1 MTDSLQGFL
10 DSGASFQGKM
20 CFTGVVRV
28 DGHLQGDVSSEG
40 TLVVG
45 ETGVV
50 EATLQVGSLI
60 VHGVV
65 LGDVKAEDCVEIAA
79 SGQLEGSI
87 ETARLV
93 VAEGAQL
100 SAKIAMTGEPARDP
114 GQPAENPS

>member
-1 MTDSLQGFL
+1 MDSLQGFM

-28 DGHLQGDVSSEG
+28 DGHLQGDVSSHG

-65 LGDVKAEDCVEIAA
+65 LGDVKAEDRVEIAA
-79 SGQLEGSI
+79 NGQLEGSI
-87 ETARLV
+87 ECTRLV
-93 VAEGAQL
+93 VEEGAQIG
-100 SAKIAMTGEPARDP
+100 AKIVMTGERARNP
-114 GQPAENPS
+114 GQPAKD

>member
-1 MTDSLQGFL
+1 MEALQGFL

-20 CFTGVVRV
+20 CFSGVVRV

-50 EATLQVGSLI
+50 EATLEVGSLI

-65 LGDVKAEDCVEIAA
+65 LGGVKAKNRVEIAA
-79 SGQLEGSI
+79 GGQLQGSI
-87 ETARLV
+87 ECARLV
-93 VAEGAQL
+93 VEDGAQID
-100 SAKIAMTGEPARDP
+100 AKIVMTGEQARNPGKPAKD
-114 GQPAENPS
+114 